1 MYAQEEDDESYEL
14 VQTADRENDSDDLP
28 LGMDP
33 IDLSDKKPEQPEA
46 RNDEA
51 EEENAPVA
59 AAANNPV
66 APFLLAADDDNEEEA

>member
-51 EEENAPVA
+51 EEE
-59 AAANNPV
+59 
-66 APFLLAADDDNEEEA
+66 LLQLIPHENDTDDVMDMPKDE